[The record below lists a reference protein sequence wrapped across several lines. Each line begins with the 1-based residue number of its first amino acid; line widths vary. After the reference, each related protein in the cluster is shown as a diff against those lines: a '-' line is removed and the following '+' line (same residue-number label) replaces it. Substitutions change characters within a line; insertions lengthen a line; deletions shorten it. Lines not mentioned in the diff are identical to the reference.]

1 VGAYFELQF
10 GLNQPLAISCITT
23 KKIGDKWF
31 LVFASE
37 DDMDEEDE
45 IEDELDLKDEGTV
58 EKP

>member
-1 VGAYFELQF
+1 
-10 GLNQPLAISCITT
+10 
-23 KKIGDKWF
+23 
-31 LVFASE
+31 VFASE